1 MMKILDAAHL
11 SDAEVLN
18 RRIEDYTEYEPV
30 VRGIISRVRKEGDA
44 ALRDF
49 AEKFDGG
56 APASLELSAEERRAA
71 LARVS
76 DEYKA
81 MLERAAANIREFHE
95 KQVRQGFSYTRPDGT
110 VLGQKFTPVQRAGI
124 YVPGGT
130 ASYPSTVLMDVIPA
144 QLAGVP
150 EIVMT
155 TPPRA
160 DGTVAPAI
168 LAAAHVAGVPPH
180 VKAGGAPGGGGLAG
194 PPPPVWSASA
204 RAVRSAAAPLSW
216 RRATFR

>member
-1 MMKILDAAHL
+1 MMKILDAARL
-11 SDAEVLN
+11 ADAEVLN

-30 VRGIISRVRKEGDA
+30 VRGIISRVREEGDA

-95 KQVRQGFSYTRPDGT
+95 KQVRKGFSYTRPDGT
-110 VLGQKFTPVQRAGI
+110 VLGRNSPPSKERA
-124 YVPGGT
+124 YTFP
-130 ASYPSTVLMDVIPA
+130 AARRAIPA
-144 QLAGVP
+144 P
-150 EIVMT
+150 C
-155 TPPRA
+155 
-160 DGTVAPAI
+160 
-168 LAAAHVAGVPPH
+168 
-180 VKAGGAPGGGGLAG
+180 
-194 PPPPVWSASA
+194 
-204 RAVRSAAAPLSW
+204 
-216 RRATFR
+216 